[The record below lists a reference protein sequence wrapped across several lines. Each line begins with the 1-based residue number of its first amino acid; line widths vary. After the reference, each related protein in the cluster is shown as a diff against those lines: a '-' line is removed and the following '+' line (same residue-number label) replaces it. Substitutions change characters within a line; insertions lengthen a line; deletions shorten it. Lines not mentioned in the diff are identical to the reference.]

1 MAKNGK
7 GMLNNPY
14 NEVANHDPNSPD
26 DSGGGLYVSY
36 DEVMAMHG
44 KTLFS
49 GDFSTPNSEAQ
60 PGLMGH
66 EAPGD
71 PSPVGGD
78 E

>member
-1 MAKNGK
+1 MAKKN
-7 GMLNNPY
+7 GMLSNPF
-14 NEVANHDPNSPD
+14 NEVANKDPNSPD
-26 DSGGGLYVSY
+26 DSGGGLYVSW
-36 DEVMAMHG
+36 DEVQSMHL
-44 KTLFS
+44 KNLF
-49 GDFSTPNSEAQ
+49 GGEFCTPNSEAQ